1 MINKRFPGIF
11 VNFLVIMTMTACQ
24 PTLPEN
30 LSSKT
35 TDISTTSHDTN
46 AVQSQNAANTP
57 PLVASAR
64 SQIGVTV
71 GYDPSYR
78 NLAFPMGDVDKST
91 GVCTDVVIRAYRD
104 QGKDLQQLVNTDM
117 KKAWHAYPKIWGLS
131 KPDTNIDHRR
141 VPNLEVFFSRHD
153 NSLSLTD
160 KSGFE
165 PGDLVTWRLPQN
177 GKDLPH
183 IGIVSDKK
191 TVDGTPLII
200 HNIGRGAEESDILYR
215 FPITGHYRY

>member
-46 AVQSQNAANTP
+46 AVQSQNAVNTP

-131 KPDTNIDHRR
+131 KPDT
-141 VPNLEVFFSRHD
+141 
-153 NSLSLTD
+153 
-160 KSGFE
+160 K
-165 PGDLVTWRLPQN
+165 
-177 GKDLPH
+177 
-183 IGIVSDKK
+183 
-191 TVDGTPLII
+191 
-200 HNIGRGAEESDILYR
+200 IGRA
-215 FPITGHYRY
+215 HV